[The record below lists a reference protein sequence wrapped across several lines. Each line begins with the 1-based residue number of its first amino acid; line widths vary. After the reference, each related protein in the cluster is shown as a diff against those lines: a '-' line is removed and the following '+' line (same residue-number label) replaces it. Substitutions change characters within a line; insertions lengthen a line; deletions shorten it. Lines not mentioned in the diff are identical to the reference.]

1 MLDPK
6 ILEDISAG
14 ISRMLAGTPAAD
26 IEKNLR
32 ALLTAQF
39 AKLDL
44 VTRHDFDIQCALL
57 ARAQARLAQLEA
69 RLAELEAQRKA

>member
-14 ISRMLAGTPAAD
+14 ITRMLAGTPAAD

-32 ALLTAQF
+32 AVLTAQF

-44 VTRHDFDIQCALL
+44 VTRDDFDIQCALL
-57 ARAQARLAQLEA
+57 ASAQARLAQIET
-69 RLAELEAQRKA
+69 RLTELEAQRK